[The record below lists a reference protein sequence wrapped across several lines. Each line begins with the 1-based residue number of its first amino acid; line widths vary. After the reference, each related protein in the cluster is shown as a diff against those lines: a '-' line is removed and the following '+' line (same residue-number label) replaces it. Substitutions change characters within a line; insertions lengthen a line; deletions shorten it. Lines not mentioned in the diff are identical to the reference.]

1 MTPAYDPLVL
11 KVSQDSLGPQD
22 PVAFLD
28 LKALQ
33 VTLKVY
39 QLLPLEAP
47 GCLVPEDFQETLVPK
62 GLEATLVTADVL
74 EETSRG

>member
-1 MTPAYDPLVL
+1 MTPAYHPLVL
-11 KVSQDSLGPQD
+11 KVSQDPLGPQD

-33 VTLKVY
+33 GTLKVY
-39 QLLPLEAP
+39 QLLPLESP
-47 GCLVPEDFQETLVPK
+47 GCLVPQDCQETLVPK
-62 GLEATLVTADVL
+62 GLEVTLVTADVL